1 MALKN
6 PVSLGK
12 TASTFAFWRGGSK
25 LLPMEIM
32 LIGSV
37 VTKQYSMAGIPR
49 HFTSN
54 CDNRGPSVVI
64 VKSQV
69 GEHEYFFGGYNA
81 IGWTCNDSGIAFML
95 RA

>member
-37 VTKQYSMAGIPR
+37 VTKRYSMAGIPR
-49 HFTSN
+49 HFTTTATT
-54 CDNRGPSVVI
+54 
-64 VKSQV
+64 
-69 GEHEYFFGGYNA
+69 GGLV
-81 IGWTCNDSGIAFML
+81 WSLL
-95 RA
+95 RAKLVNMNTSLVVTIPLDGQVMTVELPSC